1 MIAGTLPIVSVIIP
15 AYNAESSLMQCLDS
29 VLKQSFKNT
38 EIILVNDGSTDRT
51 DKIAR
56 SYEDKIR
63 CIVQDNKGQGAARN
77 SGLNIATGEYI
88 AFLDADDYWKPE
100 FLETTIKFLKSHNET
115 VAVSC
120 GSYTCLHDG
129 HVTIGPSCLSN
140 GYGPKKPIILD
151 DFFKFWAEQDHVR
164 TGTVLIRHK
173 VIKQAGKQR
182 DDLRVSQDLEYWGY
196 IATFGKWGFI
206 PKPLWVGNSRSHAKG
221 LDWLKKY
228 RRRRQLCPTVESWQ
242 KRVIPRLREEQLPY
256 FYRVRG
262 RVASGYAQNKVI
274 VGERKEALHI
284 VQKYGDDMP
293 ENRLTNIL
301 RTGAKSGPMG
311 WLSACLIIKMN
322 EYFKAV
328 KTFFINGAFNNR
340 KS

>member
-29 VLKQSFKNT
+29 VLKQSFKNI
-38 EIILVNDGSTDRT
+38 EIILVNDGSTDQT

-77 SGLNIATGEYI
+77 SGLNIATGEFI

-100 FLETTIKFLKSHNET
+100 FLETTIEFLKSNNET

-120 GSYTCLHDG
+120 GSYTCLHNG

-140 GYGPKKPIILD
+140 GYGTKKTIILD

-164 TGTVLIRHK
+164 TGTALIRHK

-196 IATFGKWGFI
+196 IATYGKWGFI
-206 PKPLWVGNSRSHAKG
+206 PRPLWVGNSRTHARG
-221 LDWLKKY
+221 LRWLRKY
-228 RRRRQLCPTVESWQ
+228 NKRRLMCPTVESWQ
-242 KRVIPRLREEQLPY
+242 KRIFPRLSAEQLPH
-256 FYRVRG
+256 FYKVRG

-274 VGERKEALHI
+274 AGKRREALHI
-284 VQKYGDDMP
+284 VKKYGDDMP
-293 ENRLTNIL
+293 KNRLTHIL
-301 RTGAKSGPMG
+301 RTGARSGTMG
-311 WLSACLIIKMN
+311 WLSACMIIAIH
-322 EYFKAV
+322 EYYKAV
-328 KTFFINGAFNNR
+328 KTVF
-340 KS
+340 S